1 MRAVRRTEAGSCEGR
16 EQRRLQCRGWTRL
29 RCDGPLD
36 STSRSDGWV
45 KEGGRE
51 GRREGGK
58 EGGRECS
65 PCGVRGLRAA

>member
-51 GRREGGK
+51 GRREG
-58 EGGRECS
+58 ESAR
-65 PCGVRGLRAA
+65 RAASEGCELREAVSR